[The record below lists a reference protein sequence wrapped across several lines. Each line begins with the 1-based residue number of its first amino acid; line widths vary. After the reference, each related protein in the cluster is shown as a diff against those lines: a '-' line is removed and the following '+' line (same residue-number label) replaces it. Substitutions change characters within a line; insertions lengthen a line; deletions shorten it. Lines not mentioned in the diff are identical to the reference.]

1 MTDIIHISELVAIIL
16 LATFA
21 SIRGRQA
28 KESIEEYC
36 LDGRDTIRYK
46 LKGVVAWM
54 AAVWY
59 LSSYLI
65 VLIDRYL

>member
-16 LATFA
+16 LAPFA

-28 KESIEEYC
+28 KESIEYC

-46 LKGVVAWM
+46 LKGVVAWL

-59 LSSYLI
+59 LSSCLI
-65 VLIDRYL
+65 VLIDRYP